1 MFSEDN
7 LDDNE
12 LYAEKRRNIKK
23 KKINKSGFP
32 SLLKVDLNDVSMK
45 FISQVLFFSHQS
57 IKSVYKLN
65 KASFT

>member
-23 KKINKSGFP
+23 KKRDKSGFP

-45 FISQVLFFSHQS
+45 FITITIFF
-57 IKSVYKLN
+57 
-65 KASFT
+65 TRRPP